1 MTPAE
6 WDAWITAHYGELVA
20 PVGIQLYGHDAEDI
34 VQTVLARLR
43 VDQLRL
49 ETVGR
54 YLLRACRRE
63 ALNRRR
69 HDKVKHRVSVSEG
82 DRYATNP
89 DLLHRYRPMAPP
101 RDPPV
106 MLSIACERVL
116 ATLPKGPIR
125 QCAWLVYACA
135 WDVKEA
141 ARTVGMTPYQFRKHF
156 KARYLVQRA
165 QLARFVREARGGSQ

>member
-1 MTPAE
+1 MTPSE

-34 VQTVLARLR
+34 VQTVLARVR
-43 VDQLRL
+43 VDQLRP

-69 HDKVKHRVSVSEG
+69 HDQAVGQAHTCIRSNPASHDPAVS
-82 DRYATNP
+82 
-89 DLLHRYRPMAPP
+89 
-101 RDPPV
+101 
-106 MLSIACERVL
+106 LSLACERVL
-116 ATLPKGPIR
+116 AALPKGPIR

-135 WDVKEA
+135 WDTKDA
-141 ARTVGMTPYQFRKHF
+141 TRTVGMTPYQFRKEF
-156 KARYLVQRA
+156 KARYPVQRA
-165 QLARFVREARGGSQ
+165 QLARFVREARAGGNP

>member
-1 MTPAE
+1 MTPTE
-6 WDAWITAHYGELVA
+6 WNAWITIHYGELVA

-34 VQTVLARLR
+34 VQTVLARVR

-49 ETVGR
+49 DTVGR

-69 HDKVKHRVSVSEG
+69 HDQAVSHAHKRIH
-82 DRYATNP
+82 DNP
-89 DLLHRYRPMAPP
+89 ASH
-101 RDPPV
+101 DPAIG
-106 MLSIACERVL
+106 LSIACERVL

-135 WDVKEA
+135 WDTKDA
-141 ARTVGMTPYQFRKHF
+141 TRTVGMTPYQFRKEF
-156 KARYLVQRA
+156 KARYPVQRA
-165 QLARFVREARGGSQ
+165 QLARFVREAREGGRLT